1 MEVPVVSDFRQLR
14 VWQEAMD
21 MATRVQQLTAVF
33 PAEERFGIALQ
44 LRRAAVSVPSCIAEG
59 NARSSTRDYLR
70 FLSMSAGS
78 LAEIETQLLL
88 ATRFGYVSEGAL
100 ATTLT
105 HLHAIARQLQALRSA
120 LSKKLAPTPTF
131 PVPRSPFPAR

>member
-21 MATRVQQLTAVF
+21 LAEQVQRLTGTF
-33 PAEERFGIALQ
+33 PVEDRFGITLQ

-88 ATRFGYVSEGAL
+88 AARFGYVPENAL
-100 ATTLT
+100 TRVLA
-105 HLHAIARQLQALRSA
+105 HLHAVARQLQALRNA
-120 LSKKLAPTPTF
+120 LSKKLAPAPTF
-131 PVPRSPFPAR
+131 PVPHSPSPAP